1 MEMEKTVMVTEQKG
15 NGMAVTSLVLGI
27 VGLVLGLIPIVGWF
41 LMPAWILAII
51 FGAVGIKQ
59 SQSKGMSYT
68 GLSLG
73 IVTIIYK
80 IGFWLLVAAGVISS
94 TGY

>member
-73 IVTIIYK
+73 IVTFVYK
-80 IGFWLLVAAGVISS
+80 IGFWLLVVAGAA
-94 TGY
+94 TGA